1 MATRILIADDA
12 ELVRVALRDLLKTEN
27 VCEIVEAEN
36 GKDAV
41 RKAVQ
46 TRPDLVIL
54 DLAMPE
60 MDGLL
65 ATQEIKKRLP
75 DTPVLMYTLH
85 YSAHLE
91 TEARKVGVQK
101 ILPKSESDALLHAV
115 RDLLRS
121 DESAMPVAG

>member
-27 VCEIVEAEN
+27 VCEIVEATS

-54 DLAMPE
+54 DMAMPE

-85 YSAHLE
+85 YSAQLE
-91 TEARKVGVQK
+91 TEARKAGVQK
-101 ILPKSESDALLHAV
+101 ILPKSESDALLNAV
-115 RDLLRS
+115 RDALRS
-121 DESAMPVAG
+121 DESTMPVAG